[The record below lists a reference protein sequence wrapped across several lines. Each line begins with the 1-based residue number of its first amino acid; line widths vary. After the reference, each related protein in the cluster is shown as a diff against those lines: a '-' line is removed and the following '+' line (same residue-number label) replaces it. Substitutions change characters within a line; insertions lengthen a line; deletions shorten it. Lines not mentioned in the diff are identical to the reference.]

1 MRVLNIMLAKARGG
15 VESMAAYYHE
25 ALSAEGIEVLS
36 LGHPRGVLA
45 REVPAKGFS
54 PLAARTDFDPFA
66 AVRLKMHCRR
76 FCPDLIL
83 AHGNRAAR
91 LCTSPYM
98 GLRDKTVQVMHNAF
112 SKPHL
117 KQVRAALCVSESV
130 LSHVRSAYPET
141 LALEVGNFAPL
152 EVYPV
157 KTSRSTVPVIGALGR
172 LHDQKGFDILLEAA
186 SQLRDAGVAFHLRIA
201 GDGPE
206 AVSLANQARQLNLHS
221 QVIFCGWQ
229 APAAHFLKELDL
241 FVVPSRYEPFGLV
254 VIEAMAAGVP
264 VLAADLE
271 GPQQILAKGRFGRLF
286 EPQNAKALADALRQA
301 LAEPHAMRRTADA
314 AQTQAVDT
322 YGFDTGRARLVQALQ
337 TVIKTTG

>member
-1 MRVLNIMLAKARGG
+1 MLAKARGG

-25 ALSAEGIEVLS
+25 ALSAEGVEVLS

-45 REVPAKGFS
+45 REVPAKGFA
-54 PLAARTDFDPFA
+54 PLAARIDFDPIA
-66 AVRLKMHCRR
+66 AIQLQMYCRR
-76 FCPDLIL
+76 FRPDLIL

-91 LCTSPYM
+91 LCTLPYM

-117 KQVRAALCVSESV
+117 THVRAALCVSESV

-141 LALEVGNFAPL
+141 LALEIGNFAPL

-157 KTSRSTVPVIGALGR
+157 KTSRGTIPVIGALGR

-206 AVSLANQARQLNLHS
+206 AVSLANQVRQLNLHS
-221 QVIFCGWQ
+221 QVTFCGWQ
-229 APAAHFLKELDL
+229 APAARFLKELDL

-264 VLAADLE
+264 VLTADLE
-271 GPQQILAKGRFGRLF
+271 GPRQILAQGRFGRLF
-286 EPQNAKALADALRQA
+286 EPQNPAALAEALRQA
-301 LAEPHAMRRTADA
+301 LDEPGALQRTADV
-314 AQTQAVDT
+314 AQEHAIDT
-322 YGFDTGRARLVQALQ
+322 YGFAAGRARLVQALQ
-337 TVIKTTG
+337 TII